1 MKLFLKELKIFAILA
16 AAVAVIWLAVSFW
29 NGWRP
34 TLEIDIDVDRI
45 SYAGCYIGGMPNRLD
60 YADNRE
66 VIDALCSSLSGAYR
80 YAGMWNAGNTDGG
93 GPNSVSFFDADGNR
107 TVTILYR
114 QDCICVS
121 TKMNGRYYVYLPV
134 ERDLSF
140 AALEEAVK
148 LNGYFYRYW

>member
-1 MKLFLKELKIFAILA
+1 MKLLWKELKTLAILTS
-16 AAVAVIWLAVSFW
+16 AVAVVWLAVSLW

-34 TLEIDIDVDRI
+34 TLDIDIDTDNI
-45 SYAGCYIGGMPNRLD
+45 SFAGCYIGGMPNRLD

-66 VIDALCSSLSGAYR
+66 ILDTLCSSLSGSYR
-80 YAGMWNAGNTDGG
+80 YAGMWNAGNTGGG

-107 TVTILYR
+107 TVTVLYR
-114 QDCICVS
+114 QDCVCVS

-134 ERDLSF
+134 GRALSF
-140 AALEEAVK
+140 ADLEEAVK